1 MLYRA
6 RYLLSMTGPPL
17 AHGALRVEDGRI
29 VAFGRQSDLPPK
41 PGEEVWEGPRH
52 VLMPGL
58 INAHAHLE
66 LHALRGRLAAGASF
80 PDWVRGLRSITQHWT
95 EVDYVEGCRL
105 GALESLRHGTTCL
118 VDIGNQGTTPQAVA
132 DLPLRVFACLEVLGL
147 DPAQAEKRLA
157 EARHRLAVTPNG
169 AFLRKGL
176 VPHAGYSLSLPLF
189 RALAQAGE
197 SPVFSVH
204 AGESR
209 EEEALFAQAS
219 GPLQAFC
226 EGIFPAAPR
235 HRGRT
240 PLGYFREENLLPRRP
255 LIVHANEPAG
265 EEAAYLASLE
275 ATVVHCPQ
283 SHAFF
288 GHKPFPAEAY
298 RVAGV
303 PLALGTDSLA
313 SGTSL
318 SLWDALHD
326 FHRKFPDFTAQEI
339 LAMVTVNP
347 GLALDAS
354 GKLGCLGQGAEA
366 DFIGV
371 RLDIANE
378 KDVLEALVRESQ
390 DIALVVVGGQRVLE

>member
-6 RYLLSMTGPPL
+6 RYLLPMVGPPL
-17 AHGALRVEDGRI
+17 AHGALRVEGGSI
-29 VAFGRQSDLPPK
+29 VALGRQSDLLPL
-41 PGEEVWEGPRH
+41 PGEEVWDGPRH

-66 LHALRGRLAAGASF
+66 LHAMRGRLAAGLSF
-80 PDWVRGLRSITQHWT
+80 PDWVRGLRGITQSWS
-95 EVDYVEGCRL
+95 EADYVEGCRL
-105 GALESLRHGTTCL
+105 GALESLRYGTTCL
-118 VDIGNQGTTPQAVA
+118 VDIGNQGITPQAVA

-147 DPAQAEKRLA
+147 DPTQAEKRLD
-157 EARHRLAVTPNG
+157 EARYRLDVTPNG
-169 AFLRKGL
+169 PFLRKGL
-176 VPHAGYSLSLPLF
+176 VPHAGYSVSLPLF
-189 RALAQAGE
+189 RALAQASE
-197 SPVFSVH
+197 APVFTVH

-209 EEEALFAQAS
+209 EEELLFAKAS

-226 EGIFPAAPR
+226 ESIFPAAPH

-240 PLGYFREENLLPRRP
+240 PLGYFREENLLPPRP
-255 LIVHANEPAG
+255 LIVHANEPAD

-288 GHKPFPAEAY
+288 GHKPFPAQAY
-298 RVAGV
+298 RAAGV

-313 SGTSL
+313 SGISL
-318 SLWDALHD
+318 NLWDALQE
-326 FHRKFPDFTAQEI
+326 FHRKFPDFTAQEV
-339 LAMVTVNP
+339 LAMATVNP
-347 GLALDAS
+347 GRALDAS
-354 GKLGCLGQGAEA
+354 GKLGCLAQGSIA

-371 RLDIANE
+371 RLDISEAD
-378 KDVLEALVRESQ
+378 DVPAALLRESQ